1 MAAGR
6 VIVLNGTSS
15 AGKSTLASTL
25 QRRFVD
31 QGECWIIMGV
41 DDMFLK
47 LPPDWIRIRDFL
59 GAHAEEGIAFETIN
73 GEVERRVGPI
83 GISALAAYR
92 GSVGAT
98 ARAGLNVIVDEVLL
112 DEADWV
118 GWQHE
123 LRGLDVLWVRVDLEL
138 DALERRERERGD
150 RMLGLA
156 RSQYDIV
163 HRHPAYGVHIDT
175 HAMDPEQ
182 AADAVLAAIPR

>member
-73 GEVERRVGPI
+73 GEVERRVEVRMERQEV
-83 GISALAAYR
+83 LR
-92 GSVGAT
+92 GDNPLQLWG
-98 ARAGLNVIVDEVLL
+98 IVDE
-112 DEADWV
+112 AA
-118 GWQHE
+118 
-123 LRGLDVLWVRVDLEL
+123 LRV
-138 DALERRERERGD
+138 
-150 RMLGLA
+150 
-156 RSQYDIV
+156 
-163 HRHPAYGVHIDT
+163 
-175 HAMDPEQ
+175 
-182 AADAVLAAIPR
+182 